1 MASSN
6 KMDWIPF
13 AWMVKAERF
22 NGTSKWEGVS
32 RWQFVA
38 TPFTFISA
46 FLFLYFF
53 FVHSLFDI
61 FLLLLLLIVAKC
73 IEMQCVTAASEQLSL
88 GASSGAIAQQQ
99 ERNEE
104 DCREIDRKRPMPC
117 ATTIGAFHSNGD
129 VIYCVDATITYCL
142 YNMVFA
148 SIHCISI
155 GFFFLLVF
163 ICCQVW
169 SWAPK
174 RHHTHNGKRTE

>member
-1 MASSN
+1 MGQANEKGLAAGSL
-6 KMDWIPF
+6 
-13 AWMVKAERF
+13 
-22 NGTSKWEGVS
+22 
-32 RWQFVA
+32 WQPLSLSFRH
-38 TPFTFISA
+38 FYSYTF
-46 FLFLYFF
+46 
-53 FVHSLFDI
+53 SLCIHCSTF

-155 GFFFLLVF
+155 GFFFFYFLFAVKFSREHQKDTTLIMVNEQNKGFYYLLLHIIVCF
-163 ICCQVW
+163 M
-169 SWAPK
+169 AEK
-174 RHHTHNGKRTE
+174 K